1 MKEVEMNV
9 FNSWLGNGEKDPRF
23 FIFFILGLMVFVGI
37 VAVGVFFIAVQ
48 GAEEI
53 MVPNV
58 RGKELTKAL
67 LELQVKELYPRIQ
80 LRYSQSAEDK
90 GTILEQDPPAGSI
103 VKAGRRIRL
112 VVSEGVL
119 INTLENYVGRD
130 VEEVRIELQTL
141 FASAPQPLLILK
153 EPFLY
158 EYSPEPPGTILE
170 QSPLPGTGIS
180 EPMELVLV
188 VSRGNEEVLIT
199 VPSLVGL
206 SVTDALKQISG
217 AGINFIFSIRQA
229 RGTDRPGTVAAQ
241 DPAGQALVTVNTP
254 VMVQV
259 VPPEPVEGMVFGL
272 FRYALEQNPYP
283 LDVRLE
289 AKLPVGE
296 TRPLLTAKYPGGEF
310 TVPYELPVGSV
321 LVLSM
326 LDREIYREEINGDPS
341 LDILYLDQL

>member
-1 MKEVEMNV
+1 MNWL
-9 FNSWLGNGEKDPRF
+9 NSRFGNGEKNPWF
-23 FIFFILGLMVFVGI
+23 FTFLILGLVVFVGI
-37 VAVGVFFIAVQ
+37 MAVGVFFIAVQ

-53 MVPNV
+53 MVPDV

-80 LRYSQSAEDK
+80 VRYSQSTEDK
-90 GTILEQDPPAGSI
+90 GMVLEQDPLPGSI

-130 VEEVRIELQTL
+130 VEDVRIELQTL
-141 FASAPQPLLILK
+141 FASTSQPLLTLK

-158 EYSPEPPGTILE
+158 EYSPEPPGTIL
-170 QSPLPGTGIS
+170 QQAPLPGTGIS
-180 EPMELVLV
+180 EPMELELV
-188 VSRGNEEVLIT
+188 VSRGKEEVLIT

-217 AGINFIFSIRQA
+217 TGINFIFSIRDA
-229 RGTDRPGTVAAQ
+229 LGTDRPGTVAAQ
-241 DPAGQALVTVNTP
+241 EPAGQALVTVNTP
-254 VMVQV
+254 VLIQV
-259 VPPEPVEGMVFGL
+259 VPPEPAEGRVFGL

-289 AKLPVGE
+289 AKLPTGE
-296 TRPLLTAKYPGGEF
+296 TQVLLTAKYPGGEF

-321 LVLSM
+321 LALFM
-326 LDREIYREEINGDPS
+326 LDREIYREEIDGGPS
-341 LDILYLDQL
+341 PDILYLDQL